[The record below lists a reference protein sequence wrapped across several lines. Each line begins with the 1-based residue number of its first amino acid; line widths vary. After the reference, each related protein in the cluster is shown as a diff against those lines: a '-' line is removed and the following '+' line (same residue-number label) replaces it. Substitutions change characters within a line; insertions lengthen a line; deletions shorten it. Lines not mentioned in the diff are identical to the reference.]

1 MLDTYDEFS
10 PNNPINEAF
19 AFEKLEYTEL
29 EEAQEYNWQLKQQV
43 SKLAS
48 LLHQSE
54 SIREIVKEQILELI
68 EESKDFDNQY
78 LPNKLKQIKL

>member
-1 MLDTYDEFS
+1 MLDTYDDYS
-10 PNNPINEAF
+10 PNNPINQEEDA
-19 AFEKLEYTEL
+19 ELTKL
-29 EEAQEYNWQLKQQV
+29 EEAQEYNWQLKQKV

-68 EESKDFDNQY
+68 EESKGFDNQY